1 LCQCEAITASAYM
14 RVVLEPTGGCMPTL
28 RTLTIGM
35 AVAGVLAAL
44 PTVDARA
51 CDNDRY
57 PCPMVS
63 QPQETAA
70 PVRPSAQSRK
80 KASRAARLGEKTR
93 AKPATAVGQ
102 EQAAKSGP
110 QKAADPVPAV
120 ALNEVDRNESP
131 VAAAAAAW
139 LVLPNTG
146 DTGAQAAAGDA
157 ILAASANN
165 EVKVVDANEVNE
177 LDLAAAPALPDE
189 SSWLSYLVMTLGG
202 ALAAAS
208 AVRFLFV

>member
-1 LCQCEAITASAYM
+1 
-14 RVVLEPTGGCMPTL
+14 MPTL

-57 PCPMVS
+57 PCPIVS

-80 KASRAARLGEKTR
+80 KARRAARLGEKTR

-120 ALNEVDRNESP
+120 ALNDEVDRNESQL
-131 VAAAAAAW
+131 AAAAAAW

-146 DTGAQAAAGDA
+146 DTGAQPAAGDA
-157 ILAASANN
+157 IPAASANN
-165 EVKVVDANEVNE
+165 EVKIVDANEVNE
-177 LDLAAAPALPDE
+177 LDLAAAPVLPDE

>member
-1 LCQCEAITASAYM
+1 
-14 RVVLEPTGGCMPTL
+14 MPNL

-120 ALNEVDRNESP
+120 ALNDEVDRNESQ

-146 DTGAQAAAGDA
+146 DTGAQPAAGDA
-157 ILAASANN
+157 IPAASANN

>member
-1 LCQCEAITASAYM
+1 
-14 RVVLEPTGGCMPTL
+14 MPNL

-120 ALNEVDRNESP
+120 ALNDEVDRNESQ

-146 DTGAQAAAGDA
+146 DTGAQPAAGDA
-157 ILAASANN
+157 IPAASANDEV

>member
-1 LCQCEAITASAYM
+1 
-14 RVVLEPTGGCMPTL
+14 MPTL

-57 PCPMVS
+57 PCPIVS

-120 ALNEVDRNESP
+120 ALNDEVDRNESQ

-146 DTGAQAAAGDA
+146 DTGAQPAAGDA
-157 ILAASANN
+157 IPAASANN